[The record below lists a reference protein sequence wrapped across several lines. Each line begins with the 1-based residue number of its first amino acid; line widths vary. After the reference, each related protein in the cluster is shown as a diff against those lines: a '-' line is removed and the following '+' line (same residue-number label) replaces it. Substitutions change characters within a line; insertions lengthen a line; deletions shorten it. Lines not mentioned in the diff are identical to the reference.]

1 MHSDLEKAVK
11 ILEAGGLVAI
21 PTETVY
27 GLAADAENEAAVK
40 SIYAAK
46 NRPATHPLIVHV
58 ASAEALPYWA
68 REIPEDAK
76 KLTEAFWPGPLTIVL
91 KRSAHAKDF
100 VTGGQDTVA
109 LRCPSHP
116 LAHEL
121 LKRFDA
127 GKVRQPLSM
136 CGMTSGRS
144 PTAKP
149 TSSLTAENAPSAL
162 NRRFLTSRAKHRA
175 SFAKATSAAK

>member
-91 KRSAHAKDF
+91 KTLRTRQRLCDRR
-100 VTGGQDTVA
+100 TGHGCA
-109 LRCPSHP
+109 S
-116 LAHEL
+116 
-121 LKRFDA
+121 
-127 GKVRQPLSM
+127 LSV
-136 CGMTSGRS
+136 
-144 PTAKP
+144 
-149 TSSLTAENAPSAL
+149 
-162 NRRFLTSRAKHRA
+162 A
-175 SFAKATSAAK
+175 SFGSRTFKAF

>member
-46 NRPATHPLIVHV
+46 TARPTHPLIVHV

-68 REIPEDAK
+68 REIAGRCQ
-76 KLTEAFWPGPLTIVL
+76 KLTEAVLARSSSYRSFSKSLT
-91 KRSAHAKDF
+91 AHAKDI
-100 VTGGQDTVA
+100 
-109 LRCPSHP
+109 C
-116 LAHEL
+116 
-121 LKRFDA
+121 
-127 GKVRQPLSM
+127 
-136 CGMTSGRS
+136 
-144 PTAKP
+144 
-149 TSSLTAENAPSAL
+149 
-162 NRRFLTSRAKHRA
+162 
-175 SFAKATSAAK
+175 

>member
-76 KLTEAFWPGPLTIVL
+76 KLTEAFGPVL
-91 KRSAHAKDF
+91 
-100 VTGGQDTVA
+100 
-109 LRCPSHP
+109 
-116 LAHEL
+116 
-121 LKRFDA
+121 
-127 GKVRQPLSM
+127 
-136 CGMTSGRS
+136 
-144 PTAKP
+144 
-149 TSSLTAENAPSAL
+149 
-162 NRRFLTSRAKHRA
+162 
-175 SFAKATSAAK
+175 

>member
-58 ASAEALPYWA
+58 ASAEALPTG
-68 REIPEDAK
+68 PEK
-76 KLTEAFWPGPLTIVL
+76 FPKMLRNSQKLFGPGL
-91 KRSAHAKDF
+91 
-100 VTGGQDTVA
+100 
-109 LRCPSHP
+109 
-116 LAHEL
+116 
-121 LKRFDA
+121 
-127 GKVRQPLSM
+127 
-136 CGMTSGRS
+136 
-144 PTAKP
+144 
-149 TSSLTAENAPSAL
+149 
-162 NRRFLTSRAKHRA
+162 
-175 SFAKATSAAK
+175 

>member
-1 MHSDLEKAVK
+1 M
-11 ILEAGGLVAI
+11 
-21 PTETVY
+21 
-27 GLAADAENEAAVK
+27 
-40 SIYAAK
+40 
-46 NRPATHPLIVHV
+46 HV

-127 GKVRQPLSM
+127 GK
-136 CGMTSGRS
+136 GRGL
-144 PTAKP
+144 A
-149 TSSLTAENAPSAL
+149 APSANTFGKISPTTAQHVRDDL
-162 NRRFLTSRAKHRA
+162 GEKPDGKTRLHP
-175 SFAKATSAAK
+175 